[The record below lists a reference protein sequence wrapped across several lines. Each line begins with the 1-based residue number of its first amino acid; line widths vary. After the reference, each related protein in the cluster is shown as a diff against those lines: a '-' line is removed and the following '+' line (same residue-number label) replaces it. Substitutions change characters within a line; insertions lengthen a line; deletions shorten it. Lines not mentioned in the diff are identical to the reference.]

1 MRLIDAA
8 YVKAA
13 GMRSNAQKQNP
24 RWSEEIYVITDKR
37 GDTGKPLKYKVRP
50 EDSDEPLKDWY
61 DHASLQKITRALKP
75 DAAALAKSRKY
86 KIDKKL
92 DSGDVYYESFPFSEV
107 NTGD

>member
-1 MRLIDAA
+1 MPAKIGGTAKALRRGDRVRLVNAA

-50 EDSDEPLKDWY
+50 EDSTEPLKDWY
-61 DHASLQKITRALKP
+61 DHASLHW
-75 DAAALAKSRKY
+75 D
-86 KIDKKL
+86 
-92 DSGDVYYESFPFSEV
+92 
-107 NTGD
+107 

>member
-61 DHASLQKITRALKP
+61 DHASLQKITRSVKP
-75 DAAALAKSRKY
+75 DAAVLTKSRKY
-86 KIDKKL
+86 KIDKKVG
-92 DSGDVYYESFPFSEV
+92 SNVYYDTFPFPEV